1 MAKGNLLVISGPSG
15 AGKGT
20 IVTELLKM
28 DDKLSLS
35 ISCTTRYKRE
45 GELDGVHYYF
55 ISKEQFKSM
64 IDEGDFLEYAQVFD
78 NFYGTPISKIEE
90 KRNSGQDV
98 ILEIDVQGALQVKT
112 KVPDAKLI
120 FIMPPSM
127 EVLKERLMGR
137 MTETQEQ
144 IEKRFGKAQKEMSLK
159 ERYDYCVVND
169 DLHTAVEKV
178 YDIIKKNRK

>member
-20 IVTELLKM
+20 IVTELLKL

-90 KRNSGQDV
+90 KRNSGRDV
-98 ILEIDVQGALQVKT
+98 
-112 KVPDAKLI
+112 I

-137 MTETQEQ
+137 KTETQEQ

-159 ERYDYCVVND
+159 DRYDYCVVND

-178 YDIIKKNRK
+178 YDIIKQNRK

>member
-45 GELDGVHYYF
+45 GEL
-55 ISKEQFKSM
+55 KSM

>member
-90 KRNSGQDV
+90 KR
-98 ILEIDVQGALQVKT
+98 KY
-112 KVPDAKLI
+112 P
-120 FIMPPSM
+120 
-127 EVLKERLMGR
+127 
-137 MTETQEQ
+137 
-144 IEKRFGKAQKEMSLK
+144 IEKYFACNKQGGIRTTQTL
-159 ERYDYCVVND
+159 
-169 DLHTAVEKV
+169 
-178 YDIIKKNRK
+178 